1 MPEASFAVSNRNKEL
16 MKTELQIRAE
26 DAAERFHGARKPVIL
41 EFAGLPKAGK
51 TSTAIALQVFLKRC
65 GFRVEIVNERAS
77 PSPLKDPTHSNI
89 NMWAA
94 CRVAPLYAACAT
106 LAQILEKTQNPPGID
121 DPDIL
126 ILDQGLFDALCW
138 LKLMERLER
147 IRPEE
152 RRGIEGFLRMAD
164 WRRRISAVFVMTASP
179 EDALQREKGL
189 LPVERQEGSIMNK
202 KVLVQMLNTIQTTS
216 KSLKNEFRIFEID
229 TSAERRGGARQI
241 AEAVA
246 NLALNVIE
254 EHLREDVLT
263 LPDEDVIR
271 TFAGKRCLNAPGAAA
286 LAGLFVK
293 SGNFKPREEV
303 AADKTRVQALPVVVI
318 RDKSGRVLRLRRK
331 EQTGQNLL
339 NEKMVIWT
347 GGPVRKEDRAGG
359 DSILQCALREI
370 QEGLR
375 LGLEPHELKL
385 RGAVYSGRGGEGTQ
399 KHAAIVYE
407 WKAKTD
413 DVAIVLSSAEFFGR
427 RGTALSGSFVPLK
440 DLARD
445 VDDGK
450 IAEEWSVEI
459 IRELL
464 AKDYK
469 FSPRLF

>member
-1 MPEASFAVSNRNKEL
+1 

-26 DAAERFHGARKPVIL
+26 DAAERFHGARKPVIF

-51 TSTAIALQVFLKRC
+51 TSTSNALQVFLKRC
-65 GFRVEIVNERAS
+65 GFRVETVSGQSSPFPFRDQTRSNFNVRAGC
-77 PSPLKDPTHSNI
+77 T
-89 NMWAA
+89 
-94 CRVAPLYAACAT
+94 T
-106 LAQILEKTQNPPGID
+106 LAQILEKTQNPPGFD
-121 DPDIL
+121 GPDIL

-138 LKLMERLER
+138 LRLMEHLER

-152 RRGIEGFLRMAD
+152 RKVIESFLRLAD
-164 WRRRISAVFVMTASP
+164 WRKRLSAVFVMTASP
-179 EDALQREKGL
+179 EDAMQREKGL
-189 LPVERQEGSIMNK
+189 LPVERQEGAIMNK
-202 KVLVQMLNTIQTTS
+202 KVLARMLNMTRKTS
-216 KSLKNEFRIFEID
+216 QSLKNEFRIFEID
-229 TSAERRGGARQI
+229 TSAERKGGVKQI

-263 LPDEDVIR
+263 LPAEDVSR
-271 TFAGKRCLNAPGAAA
+271 MFAGRKCLNLSEAAA
-286 LAGLFVK
+286 LVGLFVK
-293 SGNFKPREEV
+293 SGNYMPREEV
-303 AADKTRVQALPVVVI
+303 EADKTRVQALPVVVV

-331 EQTGQNLL
+331 EWTDENPA
-339 NEKMVIWT
+339 NEELVIWSGGRVRKDDKT
-347 GGPVRKEDRAGG
+347 GGDA
-359 DSILQCALREI
+359 ITQCALREI

-385 RGAVYSGRGGEGTQ
+385 RGAVYSGRSGEGTP
-399 KHAAIVYE
+399 KRAVIVYE

-413 DVAIVLSSAEFFGR
+413 DAAI
-427 RGTALSGSFVPLK
+427 ALSGGEFFDGRGAAVSGTFVPLK

-450 IAEEWSVEI
+450 LVEEWSVEI
-459 IRELL
+459 VRELL